1 MKQLGTLL
9 LVDDDRHVLASM
21 ADWLREQGYTTDTA
35 ASLAEGLAA
44 VDHKPYELVLVD
56 IRLGDGDGFDLLVHC
71 RKNHPATAVIMI
83 TGYGS
88 VEAAVEAIRLGA
100 FDFLTKP
107 LIDEELLMAIER
119 AMNQQKVI
127 EENKTLK
134 AQLDLRFGMEN
145 IVGHDH
151 RMLKIFDII
160 DAVADTRATVLIT
173 GESGTGKSLIA
184 RAIHRRSAR
193 RDKPFVEVACG
204 AMPESLLESELF
216 GHAAGAFT
224 GAIGEKLGKFM
235 LADEGTMFLDEIS
248 TASPSMQVKLLRVL
262 QDLEFEQ
269 VGGTKTFHVDT
280 RVILATND
288 DLSRLVAEGR
298 FRQDL
303 FYRINVINVELPSL
317 RDRIADIP
325 LLAEHFLRQVCED
338 SGKTVRGFTDEAMSA
353 LQRYRWPGNVRELQN
368 VMERAVL
375 LGKEGVIGMD
385 DLPAALTASAGVNV
399 EPIAGRSLKQALES
413 PERQIIR
420 EVLEANHWNRNITA
434 ETLGINRT
442 TLYKKMKRL
451 GLEDLALAMGR

>member
-1 MKQLGTLL
+1 M
-9 LVDDDRHVLASM
+9 
-21 ADWLREQGYTTDTA
+21 
-35 ASLAEGLAA
+35 
-44 VDHKPYELVLVD
+44 
-56 IRLGDGDGFDLLVHC
+56 
-71 RKNHPATAVIMI
+71 
-83 TGYGS
+83 
-88 VEAAVEAIRLGA
+88 
-100 FDFLTKP
+100 
-107 LIDEELLMAIER
+107 
-119 AMNQQKVI
+119 I

-151 RMLKIFDII
+151 RMLKIFDVI

-173 GESGTGKSLIA
+173 GESGTGKSLVA
-184 RAIHRRSAR
+184 RAIHRRSGR

-204 AMPESLLESELF
+204 ALPETLLESELF

-235 LADEGTMFLDEIS
+235 LADQGTIFLDEIS
-248 TASPSMQVKLLRVL
+248 TASPAMQVKLLRVL

-288 DLSRLVAEGR
+288 DLGRLVAEGR

-303 FYRINVINVELPSL
+303 FYRINVINVELPAL
-317 RDRIADIP
+317 RDRISDIP

-338 SGKTVRGFTDEAMSA
+338 SGKNVRGFTDDAMA
-353 LQRYRWPGNVRELQN
+353 TLQRYRWPGNVRELQN
-368 VMERAVL
+368 VIERAVL
-375 LGKEGVIGMD
+375 LGKEGVIGVD
-385 DLPAALTASAGVNV
+385 DLPSSLMAAGSVNV
-399 EPIAGRSLKQALES
+399 EPIAGRTLKQALES

-420 EVLEANHWNRNITA
+420 EVLESNNWNRNATA
-434 ETLGINRT
+434 DTLGINRT